1 MILLFA
7 HDIGSGAGY
16 NVMDQVMIPDAGA
29 PLVKWVAFL
38 ETDII
43 NRQGDQSPFR
53 YFVGIF
59 VILVHPKPPL

>member
-1 MILLFA
+1 
-7 HDIGSGAGY
+7 
-16 NVMDQVMIPDAGA
+16 MDQVMIPDAGA

-59 VILVHPKPPL
+59 VIMMIVLTLGGLAL